1 MNFYI
6 RHGGNEMELTP
17 EIAAL
22 GTELATIAGK
32 KSVET
37 IFDKINAVKKKENKD
52 EIIRNLEEIVN
63 ELISDK
69 NSLIRI
75 SQAYEQELV
84 AQKIT
89 DKEIEY
95 IADSIIPL
103 LEKLIKESNP
113 GASAKVQNGINIIKP
128 ILSKETFNILQILG
142 FNFKQAIG
150 EPMTEFIGSL
160 IRSKV
165 NDDKKMELQILEQKR
180 TIEYLKVCQNK
191 EAYDRLTNMQ

>member
-1 MNFYI
+1 
-6 RHGGNEMELTP
+6 MELTP
-17 EIAAL
+17 EIVAL

-37 IFDKINAVKKKENKD
+37 IFDKIKAVKQKGDKD

-95 IADSIIPL
+95 ITNSII
-103 LEKLIKESNP
+103 N
-113 GASAKVQNGINIIKP
+113 
-128 ILSKETFNILQILG
+128 
-142 FNFKQAIG
+142 
-150 EPMTEFIGSL
+150 
-160 IRSKV
+160 
-165 NDDKKMELQILEQKR
+165 
-180 TIEYLKVCQNK
+180 
-191 EAYDRLTNMQ
+191 

>member
-1 MNFYI
+1 
-6 RHGGNEMELTP
+6 MELTP
-17 EIAAL
+17 EIVAL

-37 IFDKINAVKKKENKD
+37 IFDKIKAVKQKGDKD

-95 IADSIIPL
+95 ITNSIIPL

-113 GASAKVQNGINIIKP
+113 GAGAKVQSGIDIIKP

-165 NDDKKMELQILEQKR
+165 NDDKKMELQILEQQR
-180 TIEYLKVCQNK
+180 AIEYLKVCQNK
-191 EAYDRLTNMQ
+191 EAYDRLTNMK